1 MVKHGYGE
9 NACFLHELERIET
22 LKKRKQT
29 FSQIVCQRVEL
40 SLTSVAGVCQETNG
54 SSI

>member
-1 MVKHGYGE
+1 MVKHDYGE
-9 NACFLHELERIET
+9 NDCFLHELERIES

-40 SLTSVAGVCQETNG
+40 SLTSVANLCQETNG
-54 SSI
+54 SSM